1 MTLWNGT
8 QSSPRLSKI
17 FSTSSSLTLA
27 HDSPGSKLT
36 FSLLC
41 FFLFSSLFLLHVLHL
56 LLHLPLSFHLLLLL
70 LLLALVVVI
79 AVHLLVL
86 PILRPFLLITNWP
99 TYSHRCFQ
107 NTTESEQPLSQGKTY
122 IYSWCQ

>member
-36 FSLLC
+36 FSPLC
-41 FFLFSSLFLLHVLHL
+41 FFLFSSLFLLLVLHL
-56 LLHLPLSFHLLLLL
+56 LLNLPLHFHLLLLL
-70 LLLALVVVI
+70 LLTLVVVI

-86 PILRPFLLITNWP
+86 PILHPFLLITDWP
-99 TYSHRCFQ
+99 TYSHRHFQ

>member
-1 MTLWNGT
+1 M

-27 HDSPGSKLT
+27 HDSRGSKLT
-36 FSLLC
+36 FSPLC

-56 LLHLPLSFHLLLLL
+56 LLHLPLSFHLLLL

-99 TYSHRCFQ
+99 TYSHRRFQ